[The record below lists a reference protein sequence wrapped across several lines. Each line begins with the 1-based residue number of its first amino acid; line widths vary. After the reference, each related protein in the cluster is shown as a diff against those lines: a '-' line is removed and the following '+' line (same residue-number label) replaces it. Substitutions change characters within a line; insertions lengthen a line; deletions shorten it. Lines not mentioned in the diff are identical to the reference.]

1 MTQTLPLLFIG
12 GSTGF
17 LEIAELVR
25 RINAHSAKY
34 EIIGIVD
41 DNISLLKSKVGGVEI
56 IGTLD
61 RIHDFPEAQLV
72 FAIGS
77 HKTRFSRLDL
87 LKRVNLPDDRFES
100 LIDPTALVYPD
111 VKIGKGSII
120 HAGAIIGPSSE
131 LAAFSIVTFQAAIGP
146 FCTIEKGAMITT
158 KATVLT
164 RAHIGSCAFIGA
176 HSCIGENIRIGD
188 GALIGM
194 GTVIAHNIAPGSVVL
209 GNPARTVYRIPNCMN
224 NAAQPRKE

>member
-12 GSTGF
+12 GSIGF

-25 RINAHSAKY
+25 RINTYCAKY

-41 DNISLLKSKVGGVEI
+41 DNTSLLKSKVDGVEI
-56 IGTLD
+56 VGNLD
-61 RIHDFPEAQLV
+61 RIHDFPDAQLV

-77 HKTRFSRLDL
+77 YKTRFSRMDL
-87 LKRVNLPDDRFES
+87 IKRMDLPEDRFES
-100 LIDPTALVYPD
+100 LIDPTAIVYPSAT
-111 VKIGKGSII
+111 IGKGSIV
-120 HAGAIIGPSSE
+120 HAGSIIGPQSKIG
-131 LAAFSIVTFQAAIGP
+131 AFSIITFQAAIGP
-146 FCTIEKGAMITT
+146 FCIIDKGAMVTT

-164 RAHIGSCAFIGA
+164 RAHIGKCAFIGA

-194 GTVIAHNIAPGSVVL
+194 GTVIGHNIAPGSVVL
-209 GNPARTVYRIPNCMN
+209 GNPARTVYRVPNYMN
-224 NAAQPRKE
+224 NASQ